1 MSIIITTGKLNLQ
14 KYISADIE
22 KMKMDCKYVSLWTK
36 KYLHVIKK
44 LFQDV
49 IKNVWDLF
57 HKNH

>member
-1 MSIIITTGKLNLQ
+1 
-14 KYISADIE
+14 
-22 KMKMDCKYVSLWTK
+22 MKMDCKYVSLWTK

>member
-1 MSIIITTGKLNLQ
+1 
-14 KYISADIE
+14 
-22 KMKMDCKYVSLWTK
+22 MKMDCKYVSLWTK
-36 KYLHVIKK
+36 KYLRVIKK